1 MKIENDKKTALLD
14 NLVKSNQLKS
24 SKDSKRIDG
33 QASGNIT
40 DKVELSGRKEEI
52 QRIKDMV
59 KAAPAVREDKVDQVR
74 TAIQTGTYN
83 VKGKLVAQSM
93 LKSQLLDE
101 IL

>member
-14 NLVKSNQLKS
+14 NLVRSSQLKS
-24 SKDSKRIDG
+24 SKDKGIEG
-33 QASGNIT
+33 QASTNTT

-59 KAAPAVREDKVDQVR
+59 KATPVVREDKVDQVR
-74 TAIQTGTYN
+74 AAIQAETYN
-83 VKGKLVAQSM
+83 IKGELVARSM
-93 LKSQLLDE
+93 LKSQFLDE